1 MAREKHGAGVY
12 GAKQQM
18 KSLKS
23 YFIFPIHFVLQMTNL
38 GFWGMMIFCFGI
50 MRFIIPI
57 NIVSKLL
64 LRLMHF
70 FYFTFSI
77 FSVGMIKF
85 FNKVNIEVKVDE
97 ELSKYK
103 WYLIIANHISYL
115 DIILLIRF
123 CAEHTSPPKFFLKKE
138 LIWLPF
144 VGIAAWALDMPFMR
158 RYTQDFVQKNPH
170 LRGTDIETTR
180 QSCAKFL
187 DSPTS
192 VINFVEGTR
201 FSQAKAQERK
211 SPFSNLLRPKAGGI
225 AFTLASMGEQFSNLL
240 DITLA
245 YPQNADHPMR
255 DMLSGDMTHIVID
268 VSVHP
273 VHKKIIGDYF
283 NNSGFRENFQVWLN
297 ELWVNK
303 NQRIKTWMKG

>member
-1 MAREKHGAGVY
+1 MN
-12 GAKQQM
+12 
-18 KSLKS
+18 SLKS

-38 GFWGMMIFCFGI
+38 GIWGILIFCFGI
-50 MRFIIPI
+50 VRFIIPVKFI
-57 NIVSKLL
+57 SRALL
-64 LRLMHF
+64 KLMHF

-77 FSVGMIKF
+77 ISVGMIKF
-85 FNKVNIEVKVDE
+85 FNNVNVEIKVDE
-97 ELSKYK
+97 KLSKQE

-123 CAEHTSPPKFFLKKE
+123 CAEYTSPPKFFLKKE

-158 RYTQDFVQKNPH
+158 RYTQNFVEKNPH
-170 LRGTDIETTR
+170 LKGKDIETTR
-180 QSCAKFL
+180 LSCAKFI

-201 FSQAKAQERK
+201 FSPAKAEARK
-211 SPFSNLLRPKAGGI
+211 SPFSHLLRPKAGGI
-225 AFTLASMGEQFSNLL
+225 AFTLASMGEQFSSLL

-245 YPQNADHPMR
+245 YPENSGHPMR
-255 DMLSGDMTHIVID
+255 DMLSGEMTHIVID
-268 VSVHP
+268 VSVQP
-273 VHKKIIGDYF
+273 LSNEVIGDYF
-283 NNSGFRENFQVWLN
+283 NNADFRESFQVWLN

-303 NQRIKTWMKG
+303 NERLKTWMKGLKV